1 MEQVVAHAV
10 KARRSFLSGI
20 GAAFAA
26 VGIGAGRAAAQSTQA
41 ATPFKPATHKEDEWL
56 AEIPGKHRVVID
68 ATMPNSAGS
77 AVLYAGNL
85 FNTNKT
91 AYGLADTD
99 LAIVI
104 VMRHN
109 ATPFAFN
116 DTLWAKYGAAMST
129 ILDFTDPKTKAPPST
144 NLYNSKNY
152 GLALTNLGTTISSV
166 TDRGAVI
173 AICDLATHF
182 ASSGIARALNAKA
195 DDVYAD
201 FKANPLPHTRFVSAG
216 VNAVTRAQELGYTL
230 IYAG

>member
-1 MEQVVAHAV
+1 MEQVVN
-10 KARRSFLSGI
+10 ARRSFLSGI

-26 VGIGAGRAAAQSTQA
+26 VGVGAGRAAAQTSPA
-41 ATPFKPATHKEDEWL
+41 PSPFKPATHKEDEWL
-56 AEIPGKHRVVID
+56 AALPGKHRVVID
-68 ATMPNSAGS
+68 AVMPASAGS

-85 FNTNKT
+85 FNTNKST
-91 AYGLADTD
+91 YALDDKD

-109 ATPFAFN
+109 AAPFAFN
-116 DTLWAKYGAAMST
+116 DALWAKYGAALST
-129 ILDFTDPKTKAPPST
+129 ALEFTDPKSKAAPST
-144 NLYNSKNY
+144 NLYNAKGY

-182 ASSGIARALNAKA
+182 ASSGIARATNAKA

-201 FKANPLPHTRFVSAG
+201 FKANTLPHARFVSAG

>member
-1 MEQVVAHAV
+1 MDQSNSP
-10 KARRSFLSGI
+10 RRSFLSGL

-26 VGIGAGRAAAQSTQA
+26 VGAGVGLNVSHVQAQSPA
-41 ATPFKPATHKEDEWL
+41 PFTPARHKDDEWL
-56 AEIPGKHRVVID
+56 TEIPGKHRVVID
-68 ATMPNSAGS
+68 AVMPASAGA

-85 FNTNKT
+85 FNTNKS
-91 AYGLADTD
+91 AYGLTDKD

-116 DTLWAKYGAAMST
+116 DALWAKYGSALST
-129 ILDFTDPKTKAPPST
+129 VLDFTDPKTKQAPST
-144 NLYNSKNY
+144 NLYNAKNY
-152 GLALTNLGTTISSV
+152 GLTLTNLGTTISSV

-182 ASSGIARALNAKA
+182 ASSGIARATNAKA
-195 DDVYAD
+195 DDIYAD
-201 FKANPLPHTRFVSAG
+201 FKANTLPHTRFVSAG
-216 VNAVTRAQELGYTL
+216 VNTVTRAQELGYTL

>member
-1 MEQVVAHAV
+1 MDQSSS
-10 KARRSFLSGI
+10 KRRSFLSGL
-20 GAAFAA
+20 GAAVAA
-26 VGIGAGRAAAQSTQA
+26 VGAGVGAGWGRVQAQ
-41 ATPFKPATHKEDEWL
+41 TPAPFTPARHKDDEWL
-56 AEIPGKHRVVID
+56 TEIPGKHRVVID
-68 ATMPNSAGS
+68 AVMPASAGA

-85 FNTNKT
+85 FNTNKS
-91 AYGLADTD
+91 AYGLADKD

-109 ATPFAFN
+109 STPFAFN
-116 DTLWAKYGAAMST
+116 DALWARYGKALGP
-129 ILDFTDPKTKAPPST
+129 ILDFSDPKTKEAPSS
-144 NLYNSKNY
+144 NLYNAKGY

-182 ASSGIARALNAKA
+182 ASSGIARATNAKA

-201 FKANPLPHTRFVSAG
+201 FKANTLPHTRFVSAG

>member
-1 MEQVVAHAV
+1 MDHSSSG
-10 KARRSFLSGI
+10 RRSFLSRL
-20 GAAFAA
+20 GAAAA
-26 VGIGAGRAAAQSTQA
+26 AFGAGAGVAQAQT
-41 ATPFKPATHKEDEWL
+41 KPATAPFTPPRHKDDEWL
-56 AEIPGKHRVVID
+56 AQMPGKHRVVID
-68 ATMPNSAGS
+68 ATLPGSAGS
-77 AVLYAGNL
+77 AALYAGNL
-85 FNTNKT
+85 FNTNKS

-116 DTLWAKYGAAMST
+116 DALWAKYGKALST
-129 ILDFTDPKTKAPPST
+129 TLDFTDPKTKEAPST
-144 NLYNSKNY
+144 NLYNAKGY

-182 ASSGIARALNAKA
+182 ASSGIARATNAKA

-201 FKANPLPHTRFVSAG
+201 FKANTLPNSRFVSAG

>member
-1 MEQVVAHAV
+1 MDQ
-10 KARRSFLSGI
+10 KLSPRRSFFSGI

-26 VGIGAGRAAAQSTQA
+26 VGLGSARATAQSGF
-41 ATPFKPATHKEDEWL
+41 TPASHKEDEWL
-56 AEIPGKHRVVID
+56 SQLPGKHRVVID
-68 ATMPNSAGS
+68 AVMPASAGA

-85 FNTNKT
+85 FNTNKS
-91 AYGLADTD
+91 AYGLTDKD

-116 DTLWAKYGAAMST
+116 DALWAKYGKALSAN
-129 ILDFTDPKTKAPPST
+129 LDFTDPKSKEAPST
-144 NLYNSKNY
+144 NLYNATGY

-182 ASSGIARALNAKA
+182 ASAGLARATNGKA
-195 DDVYAD
+195 DDIYAD
-201 FKANPLPHTRFVSAG
+201 FKANTLPHSRFVSAG